1 MSEPLRLD
9 VLLHRLCIT
18 RSRSESK
25 TACEA
30 GAVTVGGASAK
41 ASQLIAPGQRIAIR
55 FPWRDLEIELLQLPG
70 KSVSKRA
77 ARELYRVLRD
87 ERTER
92 EGV

>member
-1 MSEPLRLD
+1 MAEPLRVD

-30 GAVTVGGASAK
+30 GAVTVGGAPAK

-55 FPWRDLEIELLQLPG
+55 FPRRDLEIELLELPG
-70 KSVSKRA
+70 KSVSNRA
-77 ARELYRVLRD
+77 ARDLYRVVRD
-87 ERTER
+87 ERRER
-92 EGV
+92 GDV